1 MTKKLVAEFL
11 GTLLLVAVVVGSGI
25 MGQNLSTDFGQALI
39 INTISTVA
47 ALALLI
53 TLFGPISG
61 AHFNPVVSLI
71 MLALKKLD
79 ATTFLAY
86 AAVQTAGASAG
97 AVLANAMFDL
107 APLQVSENVR
117 AGFGTWVSE
126 IVATAGLLLVIL
138 VFSARNFSTT
148 QVGVAVAAWIGSAYL
163 FTASTSFAN
172 PAVTVGRIFSDTFA
186 GIAPESVLNFVLCQF
201 AGALLA
207 LVIFKTLFSTDAAA
221 DAKASNKGNKLRAK
235 KSK

>member
-1 MTKKLVAEFL
+1 MTKKIVAEFL
-11 GTLLLVAVVVGSGI
+11 GTLLLVTVVVGSGI
-25 MGQNLSTDFGQALI
+25 MGQNLSTDFGQALL

-79 ATTFLAY
+79 VTTFFAY
-86 AAVQTAGASAG
+86 AAAQTVGAAAGAI
-97 AVLANAMFDL
+97 LANAMFDL
-107 APLQVSENVR
+107 APLQISENVR
-117 AGFGTWVSE
+117 ASTGIWISE
-126 IVATAGLLLVIL
+126 VVATAGLLLVIL
-138 VFSARNFSTT
+138 VFSARNFSTA
-148 QVGVAVAAWIGSAYL
+148 QIGVAVAAWIGSAYL

-172 PAVTVGRIFSDTFA
+172 PAVTVGRIFSNTFA
-186 GIAPESVLNFVLCQF
+186 GIAPESVLNFVIFQF

-207 LVIFKTLFSTDAAA
+207 LVIFKTLFRDRS
-221 DAKASNKGNKLRAK
+221 
-235 KSK
+235 